1 MDNDNIYTAAYSELN
16 LWRKLTQSA
25 GVAGI
30 NVVERV
36 LMLYYAL
43 RRARTPRA
51 TKALIVGTLGY
62 FIIPVDAIPDAILG
76 AGYTDDLGALTWMCH
91 TVRPHITDSIMR
103 EAERK
108 ALRWLQPGI
117 ERQQMAVSGTE

>member
-1 MDNDNIYTAAYSELN
+1 MGNDNIYTAAYSELN
-16 LWRKLTQSA
+16 LWRKLTQAAEAA
-25 GVAGI
+25 GM

-43 RRARTPRA
+43 QRARTPRA

-62 FIIPVDAIPDAILG
+62 FIVPVDAIPDAILG

-91 TVRPHITDSIMR
+91 TVRPHITDGIMK

-108 ALRWLQPGI
+108 ALKWFHPEI
-117 ERQQMAVSGTE
+117 ERQQMAASGTE